1 MNSSATV
8 AIFPSRSS
16 PYVVLDVEKIRAA
29 MDRRRVNATE
39 LAVRAGVSAQV
50 ISRIL
55 RAKPVQ
61 HHNAALVV
69 RAILATPEFEG
80 MGHFLSDATALAS

>member
-16 PYVVLDVEKIRAA
+16 PYVVLDVERIRAA
-29 MDRRRVNATE
+29 MDRRRVTATE
-39 LAVRAGVSAQV
+39 LAVRAGVSVPV

-55 RAKPVQ
+55 RAKPIQ
-61 HHNAALVV
+61 HHNAALVI
-69 RAILATPEFEG
+69 RAILATPEVEA
-80 MGHFLSDATALAS
+80 MGVFLSDATALAS

>member
-8 AIFPSRSS
+8 AIFPSQSS

-39 LAVRAGVSAQV
+39 LAVRAGVSVPV

-55 RAKPVQ
+55 REKPVQ
-61 HHNAALVV
+61 RHKAALVI
-69 RAILATPEFEG
+69 RAILATTEG
-80 MGHFLSDATALAS
+80 QSMGDFLSDTIALAS